1 MCVFTNRCLF
11 DLSGLKKQ
19 SRFEIVIKFF
29 SKTLKALQAEN
40 MVKPCVA
47 VQQLKFKATRLS
59 FLRRLN
65 EMTVLLASELI
76 SNAAF
81 IE

>member
-1 MCVFTNRCLF
+1 MIR
-11 DLSGLKKQ
+11 
-19 SRFEIVIKFF
+19 FF

-40 MVKPCVA
+40 MDKPCVA

-81 IE
+81 IEYNARKGGISLLILLRS